1 MLRNVA
7 LSTNS
12 VAASVEPTMHNQ
24 FLALSPGGSQFASS
38 SNSSNHASINAQLMA
53 HTPTT
58 ASMIAAM
65 GDPFGTSGQGG
76 SAFAFEPLSFSSHMD
91 GTTGGG
97 TAASAFDFT
106 GHGMAMDV
114 AQPSHHSDHTTP
126 GSTGG
131 GDSEM
136 SSPANPDDGLVKV
149 ESA

>member
-1 MLRNVA
+1 
-7 LSTNS
+7 
-12 VAASVEPTMHNQ
+12 
-24 FLALSPGGSQFASS
+24 
-38 SNSSNHASINAQLMA
+38 MA